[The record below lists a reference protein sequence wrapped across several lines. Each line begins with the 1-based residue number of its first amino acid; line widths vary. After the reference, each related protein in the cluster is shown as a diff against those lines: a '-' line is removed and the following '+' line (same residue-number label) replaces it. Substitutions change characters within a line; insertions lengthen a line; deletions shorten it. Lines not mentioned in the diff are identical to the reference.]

1 MFGMRFVY
9 TEDRSRME
17 STIQRIKD
25 RRKAER
31 EQALEQNEND
41 KTKRKQCCWG
51 VAEVADAPPCLGG
64 VAYVYT

>member
-1 MFGMRFVY
+1 MLIQNLHIIHAQKSWGVGNMFGMRFVY

-41 KTKRKQCCWG
+41 KTKRK
-51 VAEVADAPPCLGG
+51 
-64 VAYVYT
+64 

>member
-31 EQALEQNEND
+31 EQALEQNKND
-41 KTKRKQCCWG
+41 KTKKK
-51 VAEVADAPPCLGG
+51 E
-64 VAYVYT
+64 